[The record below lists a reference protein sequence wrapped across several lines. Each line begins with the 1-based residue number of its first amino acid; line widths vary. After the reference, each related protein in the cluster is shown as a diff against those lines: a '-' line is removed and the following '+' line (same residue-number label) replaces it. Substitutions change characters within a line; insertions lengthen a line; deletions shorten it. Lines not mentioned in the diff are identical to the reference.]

1 MVGIYQSMRIL
12 ISAKL
17 SGDFSR
23 GFTVYIRAWAKLS
36 GEFSRGLMV
45 YIKAYMFYISQA

>member
-17 SGDFSR
+17 GGEFSR
-23 GFTVYIRAWAKLS
+23 GFTIIYI
-36 GEFSRGLMV
+36 
-45 YIKAYMFYISQA
+45 